1 MYQTITVAQHDLPK
15 DLLGLRIVLKYNPID
30 GFQPVIETSLDSEFA
45 TVLISEVLED
55 ESLLLNEIHDL
66 YCKIRDF
73 KMKESINSL
82 YPELLKRLRLEL
94 IYTKIRSRFTKSFKT
109 IYFGKNKVSQELKQR
124 DSIRL

>member
-30 GFQPVIETSLDSEFA
+30 GFQPVIETSLDSEFG
-45 TVLISEVLED
+45 TVRISEVLED

-94 IYTKIRSRFTKSFKT
+94 IHAKRRSRFTKSFKNY
-109 IYFGKNKVSQELKQR
+109 IFWKKQGLTR
-124 DSIRL
+124 AQ